1 MYKKTITYTDF
12 NGLERTEDF
21 LFNFNKAELL
31 EMEMSKDET
40 LTGCLQRIIN
50 AKDSPEIMREVKN
63 LILKS
68 YGVKSEDGRYFIKN
82 DEVRQKFE
90 CSEAYSTIF
99 MELMSDDKKAAEFVN
114 AIMPQ
119 EVLKEA
125 VKEAGNNGS
134 TPLLMPAT

>member
-1 MYKKTITYTDF
+1 MYKRTITYTDF

-21 LFNFNKAELL
+21 FFNFNKAELL
-31 EMEMSKDET
+31 EMEMSKDGT
-40 LTGCLQRIIN
+40 LTGCLNRIIN
-50 AKDSPEIMREVKN
+50 AKDSPEIMREVKT

-99 MELMSDDKKAAEFVN
+99 MELVSDDKKAAEFVN
-114 AIMPQ
+114 SIMPQ
-119 EVLKEA
+119 EVLKQA
-125 VKEAGNNGS
+125 IKEAGSNGS
-134 TPLLMPAT
+134 APILMPAT